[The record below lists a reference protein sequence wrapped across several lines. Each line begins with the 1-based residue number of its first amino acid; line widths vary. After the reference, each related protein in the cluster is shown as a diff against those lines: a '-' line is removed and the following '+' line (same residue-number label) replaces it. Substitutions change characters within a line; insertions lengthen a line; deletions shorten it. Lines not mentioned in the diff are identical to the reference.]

1 MPHGVQKENLP
12 DPIFKATNR
21 LFICRCQKFYFCK
34 LVAMKLG
41 QGFGVL
47 WSANALSNLADGLAF
62 ISMPLL
68 ASTMSD
74 DPRVVAGLAT
84 LYALVRLFVALPI
97 GVLVDRIDRRHLM
110 IVANLSRGFAL
121 LAFGFFLHF
130 GVSSLVMLYATMAIV
145 ATLESTADNA
155 AVALLPS
162 RVAKDRLDSANG
174 KIAAAQLV
182 ADEFIGPPLG
192 GFLLGIAAAAP
203 VFAMGGLWAVAGLVA
218 IALPIRSRTHSGF
231 GAVSNSPGT
240 KSIFREALEGIIWLT
255 HHRLIG
261 GLAVIGALACVG
273 YMLTFSILVLF
284 AQEDL
289 GLNATSYGLLLAC
302 SALGGLLGSVIAS
315 KIRMRLG
322 YKWTL
327 AAVLLLGAL
336 SMGGLAMSTN
346 PFLAGIFLSTYIL
359 HAVVWNICATS
370 LRQKFVPDEMLGR
383 VGGATRVLGLLGL
396 AAGSYAGGQLGTI
409 NLATPILTGA
419 SLFVLCSALAAL
431 LIQNE

>member
-1 MPHGVQKENLP
+1 
-12 DPIFKATNR
+12 
-21 LFICRCQKFYFCK
+21 
-34 LVAMKLG
+34 MKLG
-41 QGFGVL
+41 QGFGAL
-47 WSANALSNLADGLAF
+47 WSANVLSNLADGLAF

-97 GVLVDRIDRRHLM
+97 GVVVDRIDRRKLM
-110 IVANLSRGFAL
+110 IAANLLRGLTL

-130 GVSSLVMLYATMAIV
+130 GITSLVMLYATMAIV

-162 RVAKDRLDSANG
+162 LVAKDRLDSANG

-218 IALPIRSRTHSGF
+218 IALPIRSRTPNHR
-231 GAVSNSPGT
+231 GAASIASAP
-240 KSIFREALEGIIWLT
+240 KSIFGEALEGIIWLT
-255 HHRLIG
+255 RHRLIG
-261 GLAVIGALACVG
+261 GLAIIGALACIG

-284 AQEDL
+284 AQEEL
-289 GLNATSYGLLLAC
+289 GLNAASYGLLLAC
-302 SALGGLLGSVIAS
+302 SALGGLLGSAIAS
-315 KIRMRLG
+315 KIRMQLG

-336 SMGGLAMSTN
+336 SLGGLAISTN
-346 PFLAGIFLSTYIL
+346 PFLSGIFLSTYIL

-370 LRQKFVPDEMLGR
+370 LRQQFVPDEMLGR

-396 AAGSYAGGQLGTI
+396 AAGSYAGGLLGTI
-409 NLATPILTGA
+409 NLAIPILTGA
-419 SLFVLCSALAAL
+419 SIFILCSVLATL